1 MIRFY
6 FETNFNF
13 AGKNQ
18 IKLWLK
24 NLIES
29 HNLFVGNINFIFVD
43 DEQILKINNQYLS
56 HDYYTDIIT
65 FNYNKEDSVNSDIY
79 ISIERIKENANLY
92 QTNIR
97 EEFLRV
103 IVHGVL
109 HLLGFNDSTDK
120 EKERMRALENEQIAK
135 IDYSKIL
142 L

>member
-97 EEFLRV
+97 EEFSRV